1 MCAIFKPSALL
12 DADSQVRFIVMPIFN
27 GGVILAYNRTTQKT
41 TKPAA
46 SRGTRSTRAQASKLK
61 VIPLGGLHEIGK
73 NITAFEYEDEILVV
87 DCGVAFPEDDML
99 GIDLVIPDFSYLLKN
114 RDKVLGIVLT
124 HGHEDHIGSLPYLL
138 RELNVPV
145 YGTRLTIGLVET
157 KLREHNLLNSV
168 ERVNVNAGETI
179 KLGKHFKVE
188 FIRSNHSIADSVA
201 LAITTPAGVIIHSGD
216 FKIDYTPVQ
225 GDPIDLQKFAEY
237 GKKGVLLFMCESTN
251 VERQGYT
258 MSESSI
264 GKIFEE
270 IFDAS
275 ADQRIMV
282 ATFSSNIDRIQQII
296 NCAEAR
302 DRKVCVVGR
311 SMTNVVN
318 AAREMGYITCKEGTF
333 IEANELKNYDDHRLV
348 IITTG
353 SQGETMSALSRI
365 AANEHKLIEVKPG
378 DKIIISASP
387 IPGNEKNVSHVINEL
402 LKKGADVIYDG
413 LMDVHVSGHA
423 RQEEIKLLH
432 ALVKPKFFMPI
443 HGEYKMLKTHENL
456 ALGMGMDKKNIFV
469 MANGDMLELNSRG
482 AKLTQGAVTS
492 GQVFVDGLGV
502 GDVGNIVLRDRR
514 HLSQDGLMIVVVVM
528 DSYTGAILR
537 GPDIISRGFVYVR
550 ESEELIS
557 EARDAVKQALDEC
570 DLSGGSSEWS
580 YYKTV
585 IKDTL
590 RDYLWKKTKRSPMIL
605 PIIMPVDL

>member
-1 MCAIFKPSALL
+1 M
-12 DADSQVRFIVMPIFN
+12 
-27 GGVILAYNRTTQKT
+27 AYNRTTQKT

-46 SRGTRSTRAQASKLK
+46 ARSTRSTRSTRAQASKLK

-73 NITAFEYEDEILVV
+73 NITAFEYEDEIMVV

-138 RELNVPV
+138 KELNVPV

-201 LAITTPAGVIIHSGD
+201 LAITTPAGVVIHSGD
-216 FKIDYTPVQ
+216 FKIDFTPVQ

-237 GKKGVLLFMCESTN
+237 GRKGVLLFMCESTN

-258 MSESSI
+258 MSESII

-270 IFDAS
+270 IFDS
-275 ADQRIMV
+275 STEQRIMV

-296 NCAEAR
+296 NCAQAR
-302 DRKVCVVGR
+302 DRKVCIVGR
-311 SMTNVVN
+311 SMTNVVK
-318 AAREMGYITCKEGTF
+318 AACELGYINYKEGTF

-423 RQEEIKLLH
+423 RQEEIKILH
-432 ALVKPKFFMPI
+432 ALVKPKYFMPV

-456 ALGMGMDKKNIFV
+456 AISMGMDKKNIFV

-482 AKLTQGAVTS
+482 AKLSTGAVTS

-557 EARDAVKQALDEC
+557 EAREAVRRALEEC
-570 DLSGGSSEWS
+570 DLSGSSSEWS